1 MMNSSSDLMGLRS
14 SPRTSGG
21 YIAEKTFNN
30 SITSS
35 DEFRMLEHFGAE
47 ASVLDMRLL
56 FVQIRVKPLFLKSFY
71 MVTRETRIS

>member
-1 MMNSSSDLMGLRS
+1 MNSSSDLMGLRG

-30 SITSS
+30 SITGS

-47 ASVLDMRLL
+47 ASVLD
-56 FVQIRVKPLFLKSFY
+56 
-71 MVTRETRIS
+71 